1 MYTTTSPTI
10 YDGSTINQI
19 HWWVDSDKTD
29 APGTSVH
36 SSCGMQTVKGLVSLS
51 AVKH

>member
-1 MYTTTSPTI
+1 MQTNTSLTI

-19 HWWVDSDKTD
+19 YWWVEPDKAD

-36 SSCGMQTVKGLVSLS
+36 SSCGMQLLKGLVLS
-51 AVKH
+51 AIRH